1 MSLKRRALL
10 LAFCSAI
17 VMQGATAIYAD
28 DEEDE
33 SYESG
38 GVILGDEKN
47 LSDNMLMNGS
57 FDNDGRWWNVES
69 TPGVEWQKE
78 GCMKISPASRGAAI
92 SQNIQLV
99 ENESYT
105 VSIRLKGLDKNS
117 VASIYVKFFDG
128 GYQRIAKDL
137 QLSKDKWST
146 YEGTFFFGGKNSLSQ
161 PVSGLGYVMIQFEY
175 DDDVQ
180 NYLMDDFEIRSY
192 QNVCSV
198 EQKAVD
204 VDEPIVRSNV
214 KFTDMSGHWA
224 ESTVSYMSN
233 EGIVHGI
240 NDDTFSPDD
249 VLTRAQYL
257 KMLVCAKGAGSGKYS
272 QYYNDVNQNDWFSG
286 YITAA
291 MDAGII
297 YDGFANDKMLMP
309 NEPILREEAVALLGK
324 SIGTEESEED
334 AAFVDYN
341 EASEE
346 LKEYISSAVSSGLV
360 VGDEKGQLNPKDILT
375 RAEGAELVKRLCE
388 KEQSY
393 IFYVDAKKGND
404 GNDGTKSNPFKS
416 IKRAQEAVR
425 EINSEMDRNI
435 YVYLSGGEH
444 QIDDVIQFTS
454 LDSGNNGYKVYYI
467 GSTSGERTVISG
479 GQHFGNWK
487 MDNVKKNIY
496 KAYVGKGLSFRQLYV
511 NGMRADRASKK
522 VDYTDYVCN
531 KSEDGGFFTTDDTL
545 YNVENITDV
554 EFQITAEWY
563 WVNAGLESIEKLA
576 DGRYKVNVDEPMWEI
591 LRGKSRGWRVM
602 VLDNSYSFLDEPG
615 EWFYDKY
622 DGYVYYIPRPFEIMS
637 EVDAV
642 YPRLL
647 ELLNV
652 KGENA
657 DNFVQ
662 NICFQG
668 VDFQYATWDRVRPDK
683 ANLSAQ
689 NDLIDDENGG
699 YRKHRM
705 TPAAVT
711 LEYAA
716 YIDFEDCKLSKIG
729 QRGMLFSDG
738 TRYSNITGCEFY
750 DISSA
755 AIQIGRYEYDSV
767 NPVDKRRMVTGNNI
781 TNNYVHSVCNEY
793 HGAGAISGAYPNN
806 THFDNNEI
814 FDVGYVGYHVGY
826 GWHYTISSVYAD
838 TTIND
843 NYIHGAMRYVYDG
856 GGIYVLGRTGGTD
869 ENPIM
874 VERNYIH
881 DQTNTMDKGTESY
894 RLKSVGLYSDRGT
907 SHTYW
912 KHNVFDVS
920 DSDGQF
926 NNYMSY
932 DSHNLGVVYEDN
944 YVSDE
949 YYRISVDELN
959 TKVISQH
966 VDPDAKWDDTAQAVI
981 NNAGIKNKYIN
992 NFKVDIQQIRVNF
1005 EEIDGKIGETYQIE
1019 VIGEG
1024 RKKQKFDMFDK
1035 RVYFTTTNKDVAEVD
1050 KNGLI
1055 TLKSQGQAKVSVWYT
1070 YDEYLMKKDIMISS
1084 GDEVMSLVI
1093 SGIGDSISSRT
1104 QAKMSVKGG
1113 TLFDRIK
1120 SPDSVI
1126 FENLSPDLINISD
1139 KGVIS
1144 AVDQDNG
1151 GQVSVNVIA
1160 TFEGKELTEKVS
1172 FELAAYK
1179 YGSGEKFDE
1188 ENIKVI
1194 EIPKDV
1200 SQLDELGGVKIETY
1214 GEELAIKNTKNNAFV
1229 YYNNRITDEL
1239 ITIRMTPQD
1248 TTRWSA
1254 ITLRG
1259 NKQENFLKGGEEY
1272 AVIFTGKGIELS
1284 RFNDGVRTGIYS
1296 SNDNIEILGAPSYPS
1311 EIFASGATHEVQF
1324 GAIDTA
1330 EGVRLILNIDG
1341 INIFD
1346 FTDTTEGRITGG
1358 GYYKIYPNGS
1368 DIYLGMK

>member
-1 MSLKRRALL
+1 MKFKKKTLLTALCIAL
-10 LAFCSAI
+10 T
-17 VMQGATAIYAD
+17 MQNMGVIARAD
-28 DEEDE
+28 DDE
-33 SYESG
+33 PIDTDVSVSG
-38 GVILGDEKN
+38 SAEK
-47 LSDNMLMNGS
+47 LSGNMLMNGS
-57 FDNDGRWWNVES
+57 FDNDGRWWNIES

-105 VSIRLKGLDKNS
+105 VSVRLKGLEKNS
-117 VASIYVKFFDG
+117 TMSIYVKFFDG
-128 GYQRIAKDL
+128 GYQRIGKDL
-137 QLSKDKWST
+137 QLSKDKWTT

-161 PVSGLGYVMIQFEY
+161 PVSGLGYVMLQFEY
-175 DDDVQ
+175 DGDVQ

-198 EQKAVD
+198 EQKEAD
-204 VDEPIVRSNV
+204 VDEPIVKNSV
-214 KFTDMSGHWA
+214 KFSDMSGHWA
-224 ESTVSYMSN
+224 EDTVSYMSN
-233 EGIVHGI
+233 EGLVHG
-240 NDDTFSPDD
+240 TSEGVFSPDD
-249 VLTRAQYL
+249 VLTRAQFL
-257 KMLVCAKGAGSGKYS
+257 KMLVCAKGVDTSGYS
-272 QYYNDVNQNDWFSG
+272 QYYNDVAQKDWFSG

-291 MDAGII
+291 ADSGII
-297 YDGFANDKMLMP
+297 YDGFANGKMLMP
-309 NEPILREEAVALLGK
+309 NEPIMREEAVALLVN
-324 SIGTEESEED
+324 SIGEAEGATD
-334 AAFVDYN
+334 AQYIDYD
-341 EASEE
+341 EVSPE
-346 LKEYISSAVSSGLV
+346 LKGYISSAVAAGLV
-360 VGDEKGQLNPKDILT
+360 VGDGKGRLKPKEILT
-375 RAEGAELVKRLCE
+375 RAEGAELVKRLAQ
-388 KEQSY
+388 KEQRC

-404 GNDGTKSNPFKS
+404 NNNGTKSEPFKS

-425 EINSEMDRNI
+425 EINSDMDRNI

-444 QIDDVIQFTS
+444 KIDDTVEFTS

-467 GSTSGERTVISG
+467 GSTTGERTVISG
-479 GQHFGNWK
+479 GEHFGGWE

-496 KAYVGKGLSFRQLYV
+496 KAYVGKGIGFRQLYID
-511 NGMRADRASKK
+511 GMRAERASKK
-522 VDYTDYVCN
+522 VDYTEYVCN
-531 KSEDGGFFTTDDTL
+531 KNADGGFFTTDDTL
-545 YNVENITDV
+545 YNVENVTDV

-563 WVNAGLESIEKLA
+563 WVNAGLESVEKLA
-576 DGRYKVNVDEPMWEI
+576 DGRYKVSVDAPMWEI
-591 LRGKSRGWRVM
+591 LRGKSRAWRVM

-622 DGYVYYIPRPFEIMS
+622 DGYVYYIPRPFEIMA

-642 YPRLL
+642 YPKLL
-647 ELLNV
+647 DLMTV

-657 DNFVQ
+657 DSFVQ
-662 NICFQG
+662 NISFSG
-668 VDFQYATWDRVRPDK
+668 VDFQYATWDRVGPDK

-716 YIDFEDCKLSKIG
+716 YIDFEDCKFSKIG

-738 TRYSNITGCEFY
+738 TRYSNITGCKFY

-755 AIQIGRYEYDSV
+755 AIQIGRFEYDSV

-793 HGAGAISGAYPNN
+793 RGAGAISGSYPNK

-814 FDVGYVGYHVGY
+814 FDVPYVGYHIGY
-826 GWHYTISSVYAD
+826 GWHNTISSVYAD

-856 GGIYVLGRTGGTD
+856 GGIYLLGRTGGTE
-869 ENPIM
+869 ENPIR

-912 KHNVFDVS
+912 KNNVFDVS
-920 DSDGQF
+920 DSAGQF

-944 YVSDE
+944 YVTDE
-949 YYRISVDELN
+949 YYRVSVYEDN
-959 TKVISQH
+959 TKIISQH
-966 VDPDAKWDDTAQAVI
+966 VDPEAKWDETAQAVI
-981 NNAGIKNKYIN
+981 KSAGIKDKYIN
-992 NFKVDIQQIRVNF
+992 NFKVDIQQIRLNF
-1005 EEIDGKIGETYQIE
+1005 EEIDGKIGEKYQIE
-1019 VIGEG
+1019 VTGEG
-1024 RKKQKFDMFDK
+1024 RKKKKFDMSD
-1035 RVYFTTTNKDVAEVD
+1035 RMLYFTTTNKDVADVD
-1050 KNGLI
+1050 KDGLI
-1055 TLKSQGQAKVSVWYT
+1055 TLKSQGEAKVSVWYT
-1070 YDEYLMKKDIMISS
+1070 YDEYMMKKDIIISS
-1084 GDEVMSLVI
+1084 GDEVRSLI
-1093 SGIGDSISSRT
+1093 LSGIGDSVSSRSE
-1104 QAKMSVKGG
+1104 AKISVKGA
-1113 TLFDRIK
+1113 TLFGRDK
-1120 SPDSVI
+1120 SPEKVV
-1126 FENLSPDLINISD
+1126 FENLSPDFINVSE
-1139 KGVIS
+1139 KGIVT
-1144 AVDQDNG
+1144 AVDQDKG
-1151 GQVSVNVIA
+1151 GQVSVNIIA
-1160 TFEGKELTEKVS
+1160 TFEDKVLTKQIE

-1188 ENIKVI
+1188 ENVKVV

-1200 SQLDELGGVKIETY
+1200 SQLSELGGVKLETY

-1229 YYNNRITDEL
+1229 YYNKQITDEL
-1239 ITIRMTPQD
+1239 VTVRMTPQD
-1248 TTRWSA
+1248 STRWSA
-1254 ITLRG
+1254 ITVRG

-1272 AVIFTGKGIELS
+1272 ALIFTGKGVELS

-1296 SNDNIEILGAPSYPS
+1296 STDNIEILGAPSYPS
-1311 EIFASGATHEVQF
+1311 EIFASGTTHEVQF